1 MSFCVWLDTKTLA
14 GSGIAAQLQA
24 LSIKPATLCAGE
36 PIRTFPIGTRPRYPK
51 AHFTS
56 SALEVDTGLQA

>member
-1 MSFCVWLDTKTLA
+1 LDTVALA
-14 GSGIAAQLQA
+14 GGGLAAQMHVLT
-24 LSIKPATLCAGE
+24 INPATHRAGE